1 MTCIVQS
8 DGMEQTS
15 GPGEVT
21 SGLLVPAVVPCP
33 AGHLEWDRG
42 HEALDAIVRLETAD
56 ALIITEVH
64 DLWPQAGCR
73 WLSQREVLAFE
84 EFDLA
89 SADIRVLDALG
100 ARALRAEPALGDLR
114 LLLERLRHLNE
125 LVAVYTARTG
135 SDECL
140 VGFVS
145 EVRQAQLT
153 LDEVSPDG
161 GRTGERLD
169 YQLGEVIGV
178 DWGTDYLRA
187 LSLLQTES

>member
-1 MTCIVQS
+1 M
-8 DGMEQTS
+8 
-15 GPGEVT
+15 
-21 SGLLVPAVVPCP
+21 
-33 AGHLEWDRG
+33 
-42 HEALDAIVRLETAD
+42 
-56 ALIITEVH
+56 
-64 DLWPQAGCR
+64 
-73 WLSQREVLAFE
+73 
-84 EFDLA
+84 
-89 SADIRVLDALG
+89 
-100 ARALRAEPALGDLR
+100 
-114 LLLERLRHLNE
+114 LLERLRHLNE